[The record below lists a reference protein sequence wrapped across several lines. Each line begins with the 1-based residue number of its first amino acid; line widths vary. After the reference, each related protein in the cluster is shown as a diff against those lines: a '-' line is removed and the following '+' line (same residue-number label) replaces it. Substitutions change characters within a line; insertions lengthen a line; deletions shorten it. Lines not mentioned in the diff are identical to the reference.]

1 MKQTKQKGTLLLTS
15 EDALAWTKL
24 RKLGPE
30 VLERILMDRVNE
42 YSLLFFL
49 STTKDF
55 YGTLLWHFLV
65 TEYAAQ
71 SGKPQQ
77 FKENNRN
84 N

>member
-1 MKQTKQKGTLLLTS
+1 
-15 EDALAWTKL
+15 
-24 RKLGPE
+24 
-30 VLERILMDRVNE
+30 MDTVNG
-42 YSLLFFL
+42 YSLLIFL

-71 SGKPQQ
+71 SGKPQH
-77 FKENNRN
+77 FEENNRN